1 MSDDNTLVVRE
12 DRDGTAVLTVNRPRQ
27 HNALNRG
34 VQDALRGHLA
44 DIAGDAGVGAVVV
57 TGAGEDA
64 FVAGA
69 DINELAQRTPVDG
82 LAGPLQ
88 RLFDTVAAFPK
99 PTIAAVN
106 GYAFG
111 GGHELALACDVR
123 VGSTAAQFAFPET
136 GLGIIPS
143 AGGTRRLAEVVGQ
156 GAALDMILTGRRLT
170 AEEALRMNLVTYL
183 VEPSELLETALAVAR
198 RIRRKGPLATSLV
211 RDLVRR
217 SGSVDRESGMLLERL
232 AQAVIYSSEEK
243 REGTR
248 AFQEK
253 RRPDFDSVRHD
264 AQTPHRPDTEET
276 EESPS

>member
-217 SGSVDRESGMLLERL
+217 SGSVDREPGMLLERL

-276 EESPS
+276 EESSS